1 MVGSGGGNSRAG
13 NTDPFAVKHDK
24 DPVAQRRAKAMLLK
38 LSDFPDGWRAF
49 AVSSSQDKAGQRNLR
64 NCLGVDYSDLTVIG
78 DASSREFVMGENTNA
93 DSETQI
99 FASKAQAS
107 DALRRFSDGMAG
119 SKIKD
124 CFKRLLEKSVP
135 SDYRVGEIDVGELSF
150 TSPGGL
156 DDAKAWQIVVP
167 FEPISSAAGSKS
179 SGYIDLAYLRKGGAI
194 AQVNT
199 SDEVTAFDSELR
211 NHLVR
216 AVARRLS
223 GSQ

>member
-1 MVGSGGGNSRAG
+1 MRAAIAVIMSGVLLGGATACGGGGNSGGANTGGG
-13 NTDPFAVKHDK
+13 NTDPFAVKHEK
-24 DPVAQRRAKAMLLK
+24 DPVAQQRAKATLLK

-49 AVSSSQDKAGQRNLR
+49 AVSPSQDKSGQRNLR

-78 DASSREFVMGENTNA
+78 DAPSREFAMGEDASA

-99 FASKAQAS
+99 FASEAQAS

-135 SDYRVGEIDVGELSF
+135 SDQRLGEIGVGELSF

-156 DDAKAWQIVVP
+156 DAAKAWQIVVP
-167 FEPISSAAGSKS
+167 SNLSPAQLGRSPRGTSTSLTCERAGRSP
-179 SGYIDLAYLRKGGAI
+179 R
-194 AQVNT
+194 
-199 SDEVTAFDSELR
+199 
-211 NHLVR
+211 
-216 AVARRLS
+216 
-223 GSQ
+223 